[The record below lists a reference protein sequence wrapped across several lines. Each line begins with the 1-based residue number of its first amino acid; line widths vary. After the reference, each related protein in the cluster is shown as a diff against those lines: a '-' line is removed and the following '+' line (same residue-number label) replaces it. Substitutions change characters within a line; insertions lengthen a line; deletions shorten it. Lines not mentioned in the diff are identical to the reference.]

1 MSSLLYARLS
11 RHVYINSVFETDIK
25 QSSQT
30 YNIGN
35 LCLTRANLCEFFLPM
50 KNLKELVQ
58 AMARLA
64 AEQDFKN

>member
-1 MSSLLYARLS
+1 MSSVLNASLNYSIENNL
-11 RHVYINSVFETDIK
+11 VFRPDVK
-25 QSSQT
+25 QGPPEPPKDVF
-30 YNIGN
+30 Y
-35 LCLTRANLCEFFLPM
+35 LTRADLCEFFLPM